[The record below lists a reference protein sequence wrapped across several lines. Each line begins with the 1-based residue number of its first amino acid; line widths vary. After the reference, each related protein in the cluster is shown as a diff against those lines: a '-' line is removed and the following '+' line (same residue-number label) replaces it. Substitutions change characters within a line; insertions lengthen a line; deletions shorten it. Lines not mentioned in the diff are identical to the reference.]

1 MLSSPCCHLPNLFQS
16 CNCLSKCFSHCS
28 FLRIL
33 SGTSLG
39 ICKAT
44 KPEPYLVRTTSVIF
58 SVYTLACSPTNV
70 FYHYFS
76 SYMWELV
83 QNTKV
88 LTSLKIRHYLSM
100 ENPLILVSCEKLYS
114 LHIYAV
120 IVLKYHGGHI
130 IKWQVKKKRG
140 APFFSCFCRVPGL
153 SLRWVFFFLWID

>member
-100 ENPLILVSCEKLYS
+100 ENPLILVSCEKT
-114 LHIYAV
+114 
-120 IVLKYHGGHI
+120 VLFAYICGYCFKISRQSHH
-130 IKWQVKKKRG
+130 QMTSKKEERG
-140 APFFSCFCRVPGL
+140 T
-153 SLRWVFFFLWID
+153 FFFLFLQSSRS